1 MRARRVLSDSCRV
14 ETNICIRFFGQAW
27 KTFAKAVDAVERSV
41 KKKKAT
47 VTLEA
52 YKNAEAALDAY
63 LDQVELPPSIE
74 MRKS

>member
-1 MRARRVLSDSCRV
+1 MHGLHAHFILV
-14 ETNICIRFFGQAW
+14 ETNNCSRFFCQAW
-27 KTFAKAVDAVERSV
+27 KKYAKAVDVVEKSL
-41 KKKKAT
+41 KKNKAP

-52 YKNAEAALDAY
+52 YNNAETALDAY

>member
-1 MRARRVLSDSCRV
+1 MRVLVSCLILV
-14 ETNICIRFFGQAW
+14 ELRLTSAYDFFGQAW
-27 KTFAKAVDAVERSV
+27 KTFAKAVDAVERSL
-41 KKKKAT
+41 KKKKAA